1 MRGRN
6 PSPGRGHHH
15 RRLPGFNEAGPA
27 RDRIPWAA
35 SWRPC
40 LAPAAAPR
48 PRTAS
53 LRFPPGSGAVAITR
67 RGRALPP
74 VDSRGRPSVRGGP
87 ASAPPVW
94 APVRPAPRRSQRA
107 RPHAGVG
114 PGRRGEA
121 VPHPCDRTRGAVTCA
136 SRGAGYR
143 ANRPGGSAPLDPGGQ
158 GSRRERP
165 GNTAVGHP
173 PREARRGHRPSL
185 SSACIPRHRSA
196 ASRQPG
202 GNGRFQKSPRWSR
215 EPRRNGRFQKS
226 PRSIRRMFSS
236 RASSRPRFRTLFA
249 SASRALGGSA
259 GRSAPSRR

>member
-6 PSPGRGHHH
+6 PSPGRGHHR

-53 LRFPPGSGAVAITR
+53 LRFPPGPGAVAITR

-107 RPHAGVG
+107 HTTRM
-114 PGRRGEA
+114 RRGRPWTPRGGRPAPVRPDPWGGDARQPRCRVPSESTRRLRPPWTPEA
-121 VPHPCDRTRGAVTCA
+121 
-136 SRGAGYR
+136 R
-143 ANRPGGSAPLDPGGQ
+143 AQGGSVRAT
-158 GSRRERP
+158 R
-165 GNTAVGHP
+165 
-173 PREARRGHRPSL
+173 
-185 SSACIPRHRSA
+185 
-196 ASRQPG
+196 
-202 GNGRFQKSPRWSR
+202 KPRWSHR
-215 EPRRNGRFQKS
+215 KRVSSPIRAAERRSLGGAYQEP
-226 PRSIRRMFSS
+226 PRST
-236 RASSRPRFRTLFA
+236 RFA
-249 SASRALGGSA
+249 QSPDVHALPSTG
-259 GRSAPSRR
+259 AP